1 MAKGVMRS
9 TKTRDGIAASLADNV
24 GYLEELYYGLEEDTG
39 DALDAATAAS
49 TAAAAAIADVE
60 SGLTEMDAI
69 LESLSLA
76 RASRLNRPNLLKQ
89 NYSAGTW
96 AVASGTVVKDVHEI
110 AAEDATAAANAIT
123 YTVTDAAIT
132 ANSVIHAKYSSDY
145 TNVSTSLVSATFAAG
160 VATVTIA
167 ARTAHNAA
175 VNITL
180 YICETVNAVLPYG
193 EPSRC
198 YGSSA
203 PWLNSSRSGD
213 YRGDDT
219 GDGMAETVVTL
230 AAADQI
236 EEADGETYTTAIQ
249 FAITA
254 NTAWGNADWLVY
266 NYGQVYERSY
276 TAGDPEPKFYGDI
289 EELIPG
295 HRYTLSCWARV
306 ISGDAAWVSFGYGGK
321 HGNTPIGTET
331 YSQSCGIKSAPVEV
345 TGGTWQRISWTFEF
359 NPTGDRAT
367 YTTDSGTT
375 TRVLNWTKRV
385 MFGVHRKYTATLQ
398 LCGFRLTEGG
408 LWLPTK
414 YDELSDRLDDEVDT
428 LEGTISGS
436 VATAK
441 AALLAIVAE
450 SDTATAT
457 ASHAVG
463 ELFVMGDTLYKCT
476 VAIATG
482 ETITPGTNCTA
493 TTLEAEIAAAKA
505 YVDTAVAA
513 AEYATKASPVFTGSI
528 SMGRTENSTIGN
540 NSTAEGSYVTASG
553 NVSHAEGEITT
564 ASGTGA
570 HAEGTASYAE
580 GNYSHAEGTSYAEG
594 AYSHSEGS
602 YVSAI
607 GLNSHAEGVGSR
619 SKAITVDGTR
629 YSKSGA
635 HGNGA
640 HAEGKETFS
649 VGEAAHAE
657 GYNTWAMA
665 NYSHTEG
672 QGTIAKKACQ
682 HVFGKYN
689 VADITSVEI
698 VGNGSASNSR
708 ANIRTLDESGNEWLA
723 GNLTLGNTT
732 LTEANLQ
739 ALLALLN

>member
-9 TKTRDGIAASLADNV
+9 TKTRDGIATSLADNV

-60 SGLTEMDAI
+60 SGLTEMDSI

-276 TAGDPEPKFYGDI
+276 TEGDPEPKFYGDI

-295 HRYTLSCWARV
+295 HKYTLSCWARV

-345 TGGTWQRISWTFEF
+345 IGGTWQRISWTFEF

-367 YTTDSGTT
+367 YTTASGTT

-428 LEGTISGS
+428 LEGAISGS

-493 TTLEAEIAAAKA
+493 TTLADEIAAAA
-505 YVDTAVAA
+505 PDLSG
-513 AEYATKASPVFTGSI
+513 YATTAALADYAPKANPEFTGSI
-528 SMGRTENSTIGN
+528 SLYRKSGSTVGTNSMAIGTD
-540 NSTAEGSYVTASG
+540 SEATKLCAIAEGYSVSAKGKYQHVCGMYNKPDSEIAAHDSSASYNIGEVVYTAYKYKDFGVWWYGKQVYICTAANSG
-553 NVSHAEGEITT
+553 DTYSSLDGVLPAAHWDRVYNAPEQTGSYPDLPFDTIHAEIVGIGR
-564 ASGTGA
+564 SGTGN
-570 HAEGTASYAE
+570 T
-580 GNYSHAEGTSYAEG
+580 
-594 AYSHSEGS
+594 
-602 YVSAI
+602 
-607 GLNSHAEGVGSR
+607 
-619 SKAITVDGTR
+619 K
-629 YSKSGA
+629 
-635 HGNGA
+635 NG
-640 HAEGKETFS
+640 
-649 VGEAAHAE
+649 
-657 GYNTWAMA
+657 
-665 NYSHTEG
+665 
-672 QGTIAKKACQ
+672 
-682 HVFGKYN
+682 
-689 VADITSVEI
+689 
-698 VGNGSASNSR
+698 
-708 ANIRTLDESGNEWLA
+708 RTLDWSGNEEIA
-723 GNLTLGNTT
+723 GTFKCTGKITIGSTT
-732 LTEANLQ
+732 LTEADLQ
-739 ALLALLN
+739 ALLAMLT